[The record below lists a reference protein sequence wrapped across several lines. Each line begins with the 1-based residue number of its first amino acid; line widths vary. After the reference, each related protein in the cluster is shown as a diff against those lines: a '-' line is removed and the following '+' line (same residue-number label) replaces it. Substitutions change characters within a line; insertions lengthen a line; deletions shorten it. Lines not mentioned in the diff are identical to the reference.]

1 MPERRADRSPG
12 SESPQRCSSSAR
24 RGTPRLS
31 GNAQPCCHPQGRS
44 RRHPSQGARRCQQ
57 RSSQQPYRAE
67 RRAPRGP
74 QQTYPQR
81 PRPGS
86 HPGPSEQ
93 HRQWPERQQRPYR
106 HQPRAYRRREQ
117 EWGSPERARGSPE
130 PRHHSW
136 RAESRHPRGGQNPGA
151 RQPSF
156 PRSLRAAHR
165 RIQQGRRRSSYC
177 LY

>member
-1 MPERRADRSPG
+1 MPERTAHRSTG
-12 SESPQRCSSSAR
+12 SESPRPCSSSAR

-31 GNAQPCCHPQGRS
+31 GNAQPCYHPQGRS
-44 RRHPSQGARRCQQ
+44 RRHPSQDARRCQQ

-67 RRAPRGP
+67 RRVPQGP
-74 QQTYPQR
+74 QQAYPQR

-86 HPGPSEQ
+86 HRGPSEQ
-93 HRQWPERQQRPYR
+93 HRRRPERQRRPYR
-106 HQPRAYRRREQ
+106 HQPRAYRRRAR
-117 EWGSPERARGSPE
+117 GSPERARGSPE
-130 PRHHSW
+130 PQHHSW
-136 RAESRHPRGGQNPGA
+136 RAESRRPRGGQNLGA

-165 RIQQGRRRSSYC
+165 RIQQGRRRSSCC